1 MPNIAKITPP
11 ALYSMIAKADIT
23 QARAAY
29 LCHASTRSMEQ
40 WLAGDKGMP
49 RSATA
54 LLAWSLY
61 WLGLLAAE
69 DVRPWLRD
77 DVYHMAFVVGN

>member
-1 MPNIAKITPP
+1 MTNPDKITPA
-11 ALYSMIAKADIT
+11 ALYAMLAKADIT
-23 QARAAY
+23 QARAAHI
-29 LCHASTRSMEQ
+29 CHAGLRSMEQ

-61 WLGLLAAE
+61 WLGLLEAQ
-69 DVRPWLRD
+69 DVRPWIRA
-77 DVYHMAFVVGN
+77 DVYQAAFKDGN